1 MTDKERQEDDK
12 LKNLIHKAYN
22 FSDEQ
27 LLEEYE
33 DAKNSL
39 SDSDFPGIEDR
50 IYQKL
55 QKRLEEEGRTEGT
68 SETSNINNLAEAS
81 AAAAIKPSVIRFKK
95 KKLLSVGL
103 LAAAFVGLLGVPA
116 VGEKNYFLRIY
127 QGGETAKVNN
137 SNYVKASGKLNEAYE
152 RAAEELDMPIMK
164 LGYMPEKMEFIE
176 CGISDGIADFYFK
189 CNKNKIHFVQEKR
202 EMDALLGQDSDRNN
216 LINSVRN
223 EWLQKDIDI
232 SQEKCENG
240 EKGYSS
246 LICIEN
252 RIYCIFRKN
261 CASVPEERSAIPL
274 QTEQSSAG

>member
-55 QKRLEEEGRTEGT
+55 QKRLEEEGRIEGT
-68 SETSNINNLAEAS
+68 SETSNTNNLAEAS

-176 CGISDGIADFYFK
+176 CGISDGIADFYFEYGK
-189 CNKNKIHFVQEKR
+189 QKVHFLQEKR
-202 EMDALLGQDSDRNN
+202 EMDVLLSMDSDRNEPIDTVYN
-216 LINSVRN
+216 Q
-223 EWLQKDIDI
+223 WLQTDIYI
-232 SQEKCENG
+232 SEEQYG
-240 EKGYSS
+240 EGELGY
-246 LICIEN
+246 LGWICIEN
-252 RIYCIFRKN
+252 RIYKFI
-261 CASVPEERSAIPL
+261 AQIDEEEVKKVVENFYFA
-274 QTEQSSAG
+274 